1 MESITRTVQ
10 RQQPASSQEARQP
23 QSAQGQETA
32 PSNVTPLIP
41 AVDIIEAADGIT
53 LLADMPGVPKE
64 RLSISLEGDTLAI
77 EGGVDLSESA
87 RLQNVYAEVRV
98 AQYRRSFVLSRDLD
112 SDRIDAKLQNGVLTL
127 HIPKSEQAK
136 PKRIEIKS

>member
-1 MESITRTVQ
+1 MESVTKNLQ
-10 RQQPASSQEARQP
+10 RQQSASAHEGRQP
-23 QSAQGQETA
+23 QSPEGHEAQPNA
-32 PSNVTPLIP
+32 TPLVP
-41 AVDIIEAADGIT
+41 AVDIIEAVDGIT
-53 LLADMPGVPKE
+53 LVADMPGVPKE

-112 SDRIDAKLQNGVLTL
+112 SERIDAKLQNGILTL
-127 HIPKSEQAK
+127 HIPKREQAK

>member
-1 MESITRTVQ
+1 MESITRSVQ
-10 RQQPASSQEARQP
+10 RQQPASAQEARQP
-23 QSAQGQETA
+23 QPAQGQETA

-127 HIPKSEQAK
+127 HIPKREQAK

>member
-1 MESITRTVQ
+1 MESITK
-10 RQQPASSQEARQP
+10 
-23 QSAQGQETA
+23 AQGREAAQPNA
-32 PSNVTPLIP
+32 TPLVP
-41 AVDIIEAADGIT
+41 AVDVIEAVDGIT
-53 LLADMPGVPKE
+53 LVADMPGVPKE

-77 EGGVDLSESA
+77 EGGLDLSESS

-112 SDRIDAKLQNGVLTL
+112 SERIDAKLQNGVITL
-127 HIPKSEQAK
+127 HIPKREQAK

>member
-1 MESITRTVQ
+1 MESITRSVQ
-10 RQQPASSQEARQP
+10 RQQPASAQEARQP
-23 QSAQGQETA
+23 QPAQGQETA

-64 RLSISLEGDTLAI
+64 RLSLSLEGDTLAI

-127 HIPKSEQAK
+127 HIPKREQAK